1 MIIGALAPMSP
12 DARSAA
18 SASWAASGRPLAIAA
33 VITWVLTAS
42 IGVYMLRTWVARGG
56 LHRQRTTGVGVPP
69 VLVFGHARTWYRP
82 FGFVAP
88 APDWENRRSS
98 GSLGPWQ
105 KS

>member
-1 MIIGALAPMSP
+1 MVIGALAPMSP

-69 VLVFGHARTWYRP
+69 VLVFGHASAALTGLLIWI
-82 FGFVAP
+82 GFLKTGWDPLA
-88 APDWENRRSS
+88 W
-98 GSLGPWQ
+98 
-105 KS
+105 